1 MSDDP
6 IFMLPM
12 VARDYKITVI
22 DGDFTAEDKRISD
35 HVELLF
41 DAFTV
46 GKYTYSFSR
55 TLVEFV
61 DDLKAE
67 WINKPT
73 VPPIEL
79 DDTKVF

>member
-12 VARDYKITVI
+12 FARDYKITVI

-35 HVELLF
+35 HVERLF
-41 DAFTV
+41 DAFDAD
-46 GKYTYSFSR
+46 YTYSFER